1 MTIKNSN
8 YQAGVTDPYTA
19 GMQAILPDFD
29 IASTTPVASAGWQ
42 NPALVTNPYTTGMQ
56 AILPDFGFTPTTSVN
71 TGWRNPALTT
81 TPAAAGSDWM
91 TTWFGGTDAQTGNL
105 SPGILPV
112 GIGAL
117 TGLAGAYTGLEQ
129 LQVAKDNLAFQ
140 KDAFNKNFAN
150 QAKLTN
156 SQLADRQR
164 ARVMDSPGAYES
176 VGDYMNKYGV

>member
-1 MTIKNSN
+1 MTFQLPN

-19 GMQAILPDFD
+19 GMQAILPDFG
-29 IASTTPVASAGWQ
+29 IAPTTPVTPAGWQ
-42 NPALVTNPYTTGMQ
+42 
-56 AILPDFGFTPTTSVN
+56 
-71 TGWRNPALTT
+71 NPALTT

-91 TTWFGGTDAQTGNL
+91 TTWFGGKDAQTGNL
-105 SPGILPV
+105 NIGILPV

-117 TGLAGAYTGLEQ
+117 TGLVGAYTGLEQ

-140 KDAFNKNFAN
+140 KNAFNKNFAN

>member
-1 MTIKNSN
+1 MTFKLPN

-19 GMQAILPDFD
+19 GMQAILPDFG
-29 IASTTPVASAGWQ
+29 IAPTTPVTPAGWQ
-42 NPALVTNPYTTGMQ
+42 
-56 AILPDFGFTPTTSVN
+56 
-71 TGWRNPALTT
+71 NPALTT

-91 TTWFGGTDAQTGNL
+91 TTWFGGKDAQTGNL
-105 SPGILPV
+105 NIGILPV

-117 TGLAGAYTGLEQ
+117 TGLVGAYTGLEQ

-140 KDAFNKNFAN
+140 KNAFNKNFAN

-164 ARVMDSPGAYES
+164 ARVMDSPGTYES

>member
-1 MTIKNSN
+1 MTFQLPN

-19 GMQAILPDFD
+19 GMQAILPDFG
-29 IASTTPVASAGWQ
+29 ITPTTPVTPAGWQ
-42 NPALVTNPYTTGMQ
+42 NPAL
-56 AILPDFGFTPTTSVN
+56 
-71 TGWRNPALTT
+71 TT
-81 TPAAAGSDWM
+81 TAGSDWM
-91 TTWFGGTDAQTGNL
+91 TTWFGGKDAQTGNL
-105 SPGILPV
+105 STGILPV

-117 TGLAGAYTGLEQ
+117 TGLVGAYTGLEQ

-176 VGDYMNKYGV
+176 VSDYMNKYGV

>member
-1 MTIKNSN
+1 MTFQLPN

-19 GMQAILPDFD
+19 GMQAILPDFG
-29 IASTTPVASAGWQ
+29 IAPTTPVTPAGGQ
-42 NPALVTNPYTTGMQ
+42 
-56 AILPDFGFTPTTSVN
+56 
-71 TGWRNPALTT
+71 NPALTT

-91 TTWFGGTDAQTGNL
+91 TTWFGGKDAQTGNL
-105 SPGILPV
+105 NTGILPV

-117 TGLAGAYTGLEQ
+117 TGLVGAYTGLEQ

-140 KDAFNKNFAN
+140 KNAFNKNFAN

>member
-1 MTIKNSN
+1 MTFQLPN

-19 GMQAILPDFD
+19 GMQAILPDFG
-29 IASTTPVASAGWQ
+29 ITPTTPVT
-42 NPALVTNPYTTGMQ
+42 PA
-56 AILPDFGFTPTTSVN
+56 
-71 TGWRNPALTT
+71 GWRNPALTT
-81 TPAAAGSDWM
+81 TPATAGSDWM
-91 TTWFGGTDAQTGNL
+91 TIWFGGKDAQTGNL

>member
-1 MTIKNSN
+1 MTFQLPN

-19 GMQAILPDFD
+19 GMQAILPDFG
-29 IASTTPVASAGWQ
+29 ITPTTPVT
-42 NPALVTNPYTTGMQ
+42 PAV
-56 AILPDFGFTPTTSVN
+56 A
-71 TGWRNPALTT
+71 GWRNPALTT
-81 TPAAAGSDWM
+81 TAGSDWM
-91 TTWFGGTDAQTGNL
+91 TTWFGGKDAQTGNL
-105 SPGILPV
+105 STGILPV

-117 TGLAGAYTGLEQ
+117 TGLVGAYTGLEQ

>member
-1 MTIKNSN
+1 MNFQLPN

-19 GMQAILPDFD
+19 GMQAILPDYN
-29 IASTTPVASAGWQ
+29 IASTTPV
-42 NPALVTNPYTTGMQ
+42 TT
-56 AILPDFGFTPTTSVN
+56 AP

-91 TTWFGGTDAQTGNL
+91 TTWFGGKDAQTGNL
-105 SPGILPV
+105 STGILPV
-112 GIGAL
+112 GIGSL
-117 TGLAGAYTGLEQ
+117 TGLVGAYTGLEQ

-140 KDAFNKNFAN
+140 KDAFNKNFTN

>member
-1 MTIKNSN
+1 MTFQLPN

-19 GMQAILPDFD
+19 GMQAILPDFG
-29 IASTTPVASAGWQ
+29 ITPTTPVTPAG
-42 NPALVTNPYTTGMQ
+42 A
-56 AILPDFGFTPTTSVN
+56 
-71 TGWRNPALTT
+71 GWRNPALTT
-81 TPAAAGSDWM
+81 TPATAGSDWM
-91 TTWFGGTDAQTGNL
+91 TTWFGGKDAQTGNL
-105 SPGILPV
+105 STGILPV

-117 TGLAGAYTGLEQ
+117 TGLVGAYTGLEQ

>member
-1 MTIKNSN
+1 MTFQLPN

-19 GMQAILPDFD
+19 GMQAILPDFG
-29 IASTTPVASAGWQ
+29 ITPTTPVT
-42 NPALVTNPYTTGMQ
+42 PA
-56 AILPDFGFTPTTSVN
+56 
-71 TGWRNPALTT
+71 GWRNPALTT
-81 TPAAAGSDWM
+81 PPATAGSDWM
-91 TTWFGGTDAQTGNL
+91 TTWFGGKDAQTGNL
-105 SPGILPV
+105 STGILPV

-176 VGDYMNKYGV
+176 VSDYMNKYGV

>member
-1 MTIKNSN
+1 MPFKLPN

-29 IASTTPVASAGWQ
+29 IAPTTPVTPAGWQ
-42 NPALVTNPYTTGMQ
+42 NPALTAGQQTVTGTPAVTG
-56 AILPDFGFTPTTSVN
+56 T
-71 TGWRNPALTT
+71 WRDPALTT
-81 TPAAAGSDWM
+81 TPATAGSDWM
-91 TTWFGGTDAQTGNL
+91 TTWFGGKDAQTGNL
-105 SPGILPV
+105 STGILPV

-117 TGLAGAYTGLEQ
+117 TGLVGAYTGLEQ

-176 VGDYMNKYGV
+176 VSDYMNKYGV

>member
-1 MTIKNSN
+1 MTFQLPN

-19 GMQAILPDFD
+19 GMQAIMPDFD
-29 IASTTPVASAGWQ
+29 IATTTPVTPAGWR
-42 NPALVTNPYTTGMQ
+42 
-56 AILPDFGFTPTTSVN
+56 D
-71 TGWRNPALTT
+71 PALTT
-81 TPAAAGSDWM
+81 TAGSDWM
-91 TTWFGGTDAQTGNL
+91 TTWFGGKDAQTGNL
-105 SPGILPV
+105 STGILPV

-117 TGLAGAYTGLEQ
+117 TGLVGAYTGLEQ